1 MKSVI
6 RREWLRF
13 YRAMGRFGLFRFI
26 AIYVVIFG
34 FVLPGSFDN
43 PIAAFAVFAIIPL
56 YIAGP
61 LAVDAIAGERER
73 NTLETLLT
81 APLSPI
87 EFLGGKTLFSIMIAA
102 GTSWMVL
109 LLFTVWSVLRAKPLP
124 SMPVFCAV
132 LAGGLVSSL
141 IGTLAGLHV
150 SMKAKTVRSG
160 QQWLAVVLMVIA
172 FGIPLSTKFLIP
184 YIPQSMRRS
193 IALMFEGGW
202 FSYGILL
209 ISAFAILVCTVL
221 WLSLQ
226 RRVKGLWRLNTGK

>member
-13 YRAMGRFGLFRFI
+13 YRAMGKIGLFRFI

-43 PIAAFAVFAIIPL
+43 PTAAFAVFAIIPL

-109 LLFTVWSVLRAKPLP
+109 LLFTVWSVIRTKPLP

-160 QQWLAVVLMVIA
+160 QQWFAVVLMVIA

-184 YIPQSMRRS
+184 YIPQSMMRS